1 MNFETLAQHSIST
14 QHETMAAS
22 VAQRIYDLRKKS
34 LLDSFGGFRNE
45 EHRMEYVASVRGIEF
60 INDSKATNVNATWY
74 ALEQMTKPLV
84 WIVGGQDT
92 KNDYKAL
99 KPLVEKQVRAIVCL
113 GVDNTKIYKEFGD
126 MVDAIVETTS
136 AKDAV
141 DAAYRFAETGEAV
154 LFSPA
159 APSFDLFESYEDR
172 GNQFKNAVNQL

>member
-1 MNFETLAQHSIST
+1 MNFETLAQQSISS

-22 VAQRIYDLRKKS
+22 VAQRIYELRKRS
-34 LLDSFGGFRNE
+34 LLESFGGFRNE
-45 EHRMEYVASVRGIEF
+45 EHRLEYVANVRSIEF

-74 ALEQMTKPLV
+74 ALERMTKPVV
-84 WIVGGQDT
+84 WIVGGQDA
-92 KNDYKAL
+92 KNDYKLL
-99 KPLVEKQVRAIVCL
+99 KPLVQKQVKAIVCL
-113 GVDNTKIYKEFGD
+113 GADNTKLCKEFGD
-126 MVDAIVETTS
+126 LVPLIVQTVS

-141 DAAYRFAETGEAV
+141 DAAYHLAENGDVV

>member
-22 VAQRIYDLRKKS
+22 VARRIYDLRKKS
-34 LLDSFGGFRNE
+34 LQESFGGFRNE
-45 EHRMEYVASVRGIEF
+45 QHRLEYVANVRGIEF

-74 ALEQMTKPLV
+74 ALEQMTKPIV
-84 WIVGGQDT
+84 WIVGGQDA
-92 KNDYKAL
+92 KNDYKPL
-99 KPLVEKQVRAIVCL
+99 KPLVAQHVKAIVCL
-113 GVDNTKIYKEFGD
+113 GVNNARVYNEFNNITPL
-126 MVDAIVETTS
+126 IVQTNS

-141 DAAYRFAETGEAV
+141 DAAYHLAESGDAV

>member
-22 VAQRIYDLRKKS
+22 VAQRIYELRKKS
-34 LLDSFGGFRNE
+34 LLENFSGFRNE
-45 EHRMEYVASVRGIEF
+45 EHRLEYVASVRSVEF

-74 ALEQMTKPLV
+74 AFEKMTKPLI
-84 WIVGGQDT
+84 WIVGGQDS

-99 KPLVEKQVRAIVCL
+99 KPLVQKQVKAIVCL
-113 GVDNTKIYKEFGD
+113 GVDNTKICKEFGD
-126 MVDAIVETTS
+126 IVSLIVQTTS

-141 DAAYRFAETGEAV
+141 DAAYHLAESGDAV

-172 GNQFKNAVNQL
+172 GNQFKNAVNEL

>member
-22 VAQRIYDLRKKS
+22 VAQRIYELRKKS
-34 LLDSFGGFRNE
+34 LLESFGGFRNE
-45 EHRMEYVASVRGIEF
+45 EHRLEYVASVRGIEF

-84 WIVGGQDT
+84 WIVGGQDA
-92 KNDYKAL
+92 KNDYKPL
-99 KPLVEKQVRAIVCL
+99 KPLVEQHVKAIVCL
-113 GVDNTKIYKEFGD
+113 GVDNTKICKEFGD
-126 MVDAIVETTS
+126 MVSVMVQTTS

-141 DAAYRFAETGEAV
+141 DTAYRLAENGDAV

>member
-1 MNFETLAQHSIST
+1 MNFETLAQQSIST

-22 VAQRIYDLRKKS
+22 VAQRIYELRKKS
-34 LLDSFGGFRNE
+34 LLESFGGFRNE
-45 EHRMEYVASVRGIEF
+45 DHRLEHVASVRGIEF

-74 ALEQMTKPLV
+74 ALEKMTKPLV
-84 WIVGGQDT
+84 WIVGGQDA

-99 KPLVEKQVRAIVCL
+99 KSLVQEQVKAIVCL
-113 GVDNTKIYKEFGD
+113 GIDNTKICKEFGN
-126 MVDAIVETTS
+126 MVSIIVQTTS

-141 DAAYRFAETGEAV
+141 DTAYRLAETGDAV

-172 GNQFKNAVNQL
+172 GNQFKNAVNEL